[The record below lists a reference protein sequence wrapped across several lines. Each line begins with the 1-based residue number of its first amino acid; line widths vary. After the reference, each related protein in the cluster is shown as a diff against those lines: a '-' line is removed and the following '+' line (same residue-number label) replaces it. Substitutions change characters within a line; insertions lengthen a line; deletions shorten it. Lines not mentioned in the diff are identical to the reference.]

1 MIKLDD
7 KFTEFFSP
15 REQLVMLRLLFGADK
30 DGMAEI
36 TTRNFAELCGMT
48 RQQLRTTFIG
58 LSRKGEIEIVVS
70 KKTHL
75 KSNPKG
81 NPKSTF
87 VFVCNYDNYNAGK
100 KKATQNA
107 PQNPTQSAIAA
118 LQDKCREREKVFEQ
132 SLVPFVISRGGIYQP
147 AMIRAFFN
155 YWTERNKS
163 GTKMRFE
170 LERTWETSKRLAT
183 WAGNEK
189 QFNRN
194 GQSVNNS
201 RTSAADKAASRESLS
216 EMARAVLEQH

>member
-7 KFTEFFSP
+7 KFTEQFSP
-15 REQLVMLRLLFGADK
+15 NEQLVMLRLLAGADD
-30 DGMAEI
+30 DGI
-36 TTRNFAELCGMT
+36 VRISYRTFAKSCGMT
-48 RQQLRTTFIG
+48 LQVCRTT
-58 LSRKGEIEIVVS
+58 LSNLVKRGEIE
-70 KKTHL
+70 TETNTAL
-75 KSNPKG
+75 NTLANTAG
-81 NPKSTF
+81 TF
-87 VFVCNYDNYNAGK
+87 VIICKYDNYRVGK
-100 KKATQNA
+100 KKPTHGLTQQATQ
-107 PQNPTQSAIAA
+107 SVIGI
-118 LQDKCREREKVFEQ
+118 LQARCKEREKVFEN
-132 SLVPFVISRGGIYQP
+132 SLIPFVVTRGGAYQP

-201 RTSAADKAASRESLS
+201 QTSAADKAASRESLS